1 MLIFLEAN
9 EMLLF
14 SLQAIY
20 EIIQGG
26 GGVGGGGGA
35 LCFQGF
41 DPLVLFNDIHVRPTN
56 PKICLKASPAPIYIK
71 FEGKRAEKTQFFCQN
86 FPKNAQKLL
95 FDQFFFKKF
104 T

>member
-1 MLIFLEAN
+1 MKCY
-9 EMLLF
+9 F
-14 SLQAIY
+14 SRYKRFMRSYKA
-20 EIIQGG
+20 EGG
-26 GGVGGGGGA
+26 WGGGA
-35 LCFQGF
+35 LCFQVF

-95 FDQFFFKKF
+95 FDQFFFQKIYLRRK